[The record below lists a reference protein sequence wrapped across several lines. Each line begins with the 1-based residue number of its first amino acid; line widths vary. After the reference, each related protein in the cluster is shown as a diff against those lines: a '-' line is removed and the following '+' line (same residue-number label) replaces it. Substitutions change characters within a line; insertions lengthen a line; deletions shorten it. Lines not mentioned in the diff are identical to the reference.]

1 MWSAWSARFGNSAV
15 EGKYKYMKNI
25 VYSLWE
31 CLDKIMR
38 FAAFRILHLK
48 ISDEKWTAFLQF
60 VKFGIVGVS
69 NTVVSYVIYV
79 IFLLLFQKWEVFTGI
94 DYLVAQFIAFLLSVL
109 WSFYWNRKYVFQA
122 DNEQVPWIQALL
134 KTYLSYAFTG
144 IFLNSVLSILW
155 VQYLG
160 IPKLV
165 APVANLMLSV
175 PINFILNKF
184 WAFKKT
190 V

>member
-1 MWSAWSARFGNSAV
+1 
-15 EGKYKYMKNI
+15 MKDI
-25 VYSLWE
+25 VYFFWNL
-31 CLDKIMR
+31 LNRIMR
-38 FAAFRILHLK
+38 FVVFQVLHLK
-48 ISDEKWTAFLQF
+48 ISDEKWAAFLQF

-79 IFLLLFQKWEVFTGI
+79 IFLLLFQKWEVLAGI

-122 DNEQVPWIQALL
+122 DNEQVLWPQALL

-165 APVANLMLSV
+165 APVANLLLSV

-184 WAFKKT
+184 WAFKKA
-190 V
+190 

>member
-1 MWSAWSARFGNSAV
+1 
-15 EGKYKYMKNI
+15 MKNT
-25 VYSLWE
+25 VSFFWN
-31 CLDKIMR
+31 
-38 FAAFRILHLK
+38 K
-48 ISDEKWTAFLQF
+48 ISGVLRFLVFDVFHLNISEDKWDALMQF

-79 IFLLLFQKWEVFTGI
+79 IFLLLFQKGKILAGI

-109 WSFYWNRKYVFQA
+109 WSFYWNRKYVFRA
-122 DNEQVPWIQALL
+122 DHEQVTWLRALL

-144 IFLNSVLSILW
+144 LFLNSVLSILW
-155 VQYLG
+155 VQYLE

-165 APVANLMLSV
+165 APVANLLLSV
-175 PINFILNKF
+175 PINFLLNKF

-190 V
+190 E

>member
-1 MWSAWSARFGNSAV
+1 
-15 EGKYKYMKNI
+15 MKDI
-25 VYSLWE
+25 VYFFWNL
-31 CLDKIMR
+31 LNRIMR
-38 FAAFRILHLK
+38 FVVFQVLHLK

-79 IFLLLFQKWEVFTGI
+79 IFLLLFQKWEVFTGV

-122 DNEQVPWIQALL
+122 DNEQVPWAQALL

-165 APVANLMLSV
+165 APVANLLLSV

-184 WAFKKT
+184 WAFKKA
-190 V
+190 